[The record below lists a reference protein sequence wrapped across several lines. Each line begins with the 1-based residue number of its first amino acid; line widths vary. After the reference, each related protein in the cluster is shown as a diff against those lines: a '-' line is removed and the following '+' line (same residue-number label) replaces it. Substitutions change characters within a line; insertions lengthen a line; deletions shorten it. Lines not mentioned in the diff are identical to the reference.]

1 MHLLVVALFA
11 GRGRTL
17 VPAQFSF
24 FLLGLLVY
32 DVGCLCL
39 LVHTWCHAAW
49 GQGCCMKS
57 FLFASLLRAW
67 CRGGGSSIG
76 GPHAR
81 NAGSPASP
89 RPPESERAVKQDSQG
104 FMCTLQIEKRYLK
117 TGGSFVSSI
126 QPPMRGL

>member
-1 MHLLVVALFA
+1 
-11 GRGRTL
+11 
-17 VPAQFSF
+17 
-24 FLLGLLVY
+24 
-32 DVGCLCL
+32 
-39 LVHTWCHAAW
+39 
-49 GQGCCMKS
+49 MKS